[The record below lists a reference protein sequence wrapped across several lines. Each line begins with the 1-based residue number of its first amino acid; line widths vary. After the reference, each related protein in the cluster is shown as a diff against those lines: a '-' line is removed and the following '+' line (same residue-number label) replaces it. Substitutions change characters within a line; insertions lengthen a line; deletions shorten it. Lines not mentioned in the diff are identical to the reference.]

1 MGIGVIGTDVGQFA
15 ENFSLGEMETIAQNI
30 GALSQAGGMFRVVDQ
45 RFKGQHVYNNVRRRY
60 AAGVSRRD
68 PSSTSAATDIPVQA
82 TSDTRVKLKRTWGPF
97 ANTKDA
103 WYEMIADAGGS
114 IEALAQSKGQE
125 AGEDQV
131 QDWLNTGLRACRA
144 ALVTDAENE
153 LDITGASTTTL
164 HSGAIIDGAAKFGDA
179 FMSRIVGWV
188 GHSKAF
194 FNLMKDQT
202 VTLKTTGIS
211 DVSLAEGS
219 VQTLGKPFI
228 VTDSPSLK
236 VTTGTGTA
244 AVTKYYTL
252 ALVAGAI
259 HLDNSRP
266 LDVAIDQITGLNN
279 LVVRLQ
285 GEYDFNVGLK
295 GFTWDVTNGGAN
307 PTDANV
313 GLGTNWDRT
322 GTSNKD
328 LPGLVITSLG

>member
-15 ENFSLGEMETIAQNI
+15 ENFSMGEEEMIAQNI
-30 GALSQAGGMFRVVDQ
+30 NALAQAGGMFRVVDQ
-45 RFKGQHVYNNVRRRY
+45 RFKGQYVYNNVRRRY

-68 PSSTSAATDIPVQA
+68 PTSTSGATDIPVQA

-103 WYEMIADAGGS
+103 WYEMISDAGGS
-114 IEALAQSKGQE
+114 VEALAQEKGRE
-125 AGEDQV
+125 AAEDQV

-144 ALVTDAENE
+144 ALVTDATNE
-153 LDITGASTTTL
+153 HDITGASTTTL
-164 HSGAIIDGAAKFGDA
+164 NSGALIDGAAKFGDA
-179 FMSRIVGWV
+179 FMSRIVGWI
-188 GHSKAF
+188 GHSTAF

-211 DVSLAEGS
+211 DVSLAEGT
-219 VQTLGKPFI
+219 VRTLGKPFI
-228 VTDSPSLK
+228 VTDSPSLV

-244 AVTKYYTL
+244 QVTKYHTL

-295 GFTWDVTNGGAN
+295 GFQWDTTNGGAN

-313 GLGTNWDRT
+313 GLGTNWDQT